1 MTNPIIVILAALG
14 IVACFWAAFM
24 IIDLLRENERHD

>member
-1 MTNPIIVILAALG
+1 MTSPIIVILAALG
-14 IVACFWAAFM
+14 IVACFLAAFM